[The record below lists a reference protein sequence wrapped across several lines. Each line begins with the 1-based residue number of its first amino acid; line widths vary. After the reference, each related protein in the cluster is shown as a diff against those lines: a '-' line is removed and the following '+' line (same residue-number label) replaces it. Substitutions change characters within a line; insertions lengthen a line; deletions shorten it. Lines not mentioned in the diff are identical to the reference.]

1 MKTKLDEVGIWSEI
15 KLEIV
20 KAYASEYS
28 KIMSKQ
34 PTIRRHIYIDAFA
47 GPGIHL
53 SRQSGN
59 YVNGSPLN
67 ALLVQPPFTEFHFID
82 ADKKRVARL
91 NDLVGRQSNVF
102 THPGDCNAILP
113 KDVFSRARY
122 EDYARALCLIDPYN
136 IDLEW
141 RVVHQAGQMRSIEI
155 FLNFMVM
162 DMNMNVLRKNPEKA
176 ESAQIDR
183 MNRFWGDDSWR
194 KLMYD
199 SSGNLFGEDEKVTR
213 GNEVLAEGYRQR
225 LLDVAGFKYVPKPL
239 PMRNTKGATVY
250 YLFFASPNKTGNKIV
265 EHIFEKYRNQGKI

>member
-20 KAYASEYS
+20 RAYASEYS
-28 KIMSKQ
+28 KIISKQ

-91 NDLVGRQSNVF
+91 NGLVGRQSNVF

-136 IDLEW
+136 IDIEW
-141 RVVHQAGQMRSIEI
+141 NVVYQAGQMRSIEI

-176 ESAQIDR
+176 EAAQIDR
-183 MNRFWGDDSWR
+183 MNRFWGDSSWR

-199 SSGNLFGEDEKVTR
+199 SSGNLFGEDEKVDR
-213 GNEVLAEGYRQR
+213 GNEVLAEGYWQK

-250 YLFFASPNKTGNKIV
+250 YLYFASPNKTGNKIV